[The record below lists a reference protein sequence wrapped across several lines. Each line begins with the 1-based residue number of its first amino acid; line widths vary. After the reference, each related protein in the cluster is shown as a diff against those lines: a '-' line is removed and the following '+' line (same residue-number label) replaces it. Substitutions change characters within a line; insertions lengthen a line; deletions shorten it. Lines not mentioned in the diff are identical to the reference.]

1 VSAGI
6 TRAAQESVAVAPTSP
21 VHGGKVLKAKQ
32 MTAVGAV
39 KTVTTPS
46 CTASTAPADLTRW

>member
-1 VSAGI
+1 
-6 TRAAQESVAVAPTSP
+6 

-46 CTASTAPADLTRW
+46 CTASTAPADLTRWGRRCRALRSRRPLVR